1 MSTKTLTLSAYK
13 TAQGTVAIS
22 KVSYGY
28 TSSSFVTGAA
38 EYANLSHPVAMQFDP
53 LPSAMEPFIPTGRS
67 VSATIKLL
75 SAISSS
81 YTDVEVDLYQP
92 TTAAAQAALVDR
104 FVDDWGVV
112 IYSAKQ
118 KNDLDN
124 GVFSCE
130 YSGGWSVSPTPTVS
144 GMQIYTKTRPYSP
157 TGVVYCV
164 SGTCS
169 LAAGT
174 YTVSKALSGKPE
186 INGVAFWNNDNKW
199 SIVSNSGTLSVEY
212 NALSVVT
219 YCDEPGGYVDR
230 TAQTVF
236 SWHSTWTGFPIETAT
251 QTSASLQW
259 KDGTNGTVHSISIS
273 GSATSYTMAANT
285 LPSSSD
291 LYWRVTA
298 TTTSGSATSDWTS
311 FRTTDTEG
319 VCTGIS
325 PSGVYIDGT
334 EETRFV
340 WSWSNETGTAPTGYD
355 LQVKGPADVDFSTL
369 KSETTA
375 NTFAVVTANA
385 LPGGQIQWR
394 VRGYNQSGVAGSWS
408 DPLSCVV
415 ISAPAKPSVWTEDAS
430 PRPTVAWTSTGQLGF
445 RVLIPGVY
453 DSGTVF
459 GTARSYKIPQYL
471 DNDIY
476 EIRVYILGEYD
487 LWSKYGWN
495 YATILN
501 SGTGSCTLTAQAED
515 GDAVL
520 SWTAVENALGYQI
533 LRGEKTIAETASTE
547 YVDRYAIGDV
557 SYRVRAILASD
568 AYVMSNTAAVT
579 LRVRSPRI
587 TALDGNWI
595 ELDMYT
601 SPLPTTQITATRDV
615 ALMTYAGRDYPVAEV
630 SPHRT
635 RTWVAY
641 PAFRDPA
648 QAAAFEQLLGRPV
661 FVKDQYGTSMTG
673 IMSSV
678 QRGAQTIYTSMTAV
692 VQEIGGYDL

>member
-1 MSTKTLTLSAYK
+1 MSKTYTLPIIAMAQLLSGSAYDTSAESYK
-13 TAQGTVAIS
+13 LDFNRAI
-22 KVSYGY
+22 YWQP
-28 TSSSFVTGAA
+28 
-38 EYANLSHPVAMQFDP
+38 EE
-53 LPSAMEPFIPTGRS
+53 LPSG
-67 VSATIKLL
+67 L
-75 SAISSS
+75 
-81 YTDVEVDLYQP
+81 Q
-92 TTAAAQAALVDR
+92 
-104 FVDDWGVV
+104 
-112 IYSAKQ
+112 
-118 KNDLDN
+118 DLDPTAFALHFYQSSM
-124 GVFSCE
+124 G
-130 YSGGWSVSPTPTVS
+130 SGDYD
-144 GMQIYTKTRPYSP
+144 QIGFYQ
-157 TGVVYCV
+157 
-164 SGTCS
+164 
-169 LAAGT
+169 
-174 YTVSKALSGKPE
+174 LSGKLDISADVFPGLGSRGTVP
-186 INGVAFWNNDNKW
+186 IFRGYGWKTYTLDWNDWSTGPQIHSWIRDGFGTKLYAHSAASILTPRSSYSPYIVLTYNEGSRIVVND
-199 SIVSNSGTLSVEY
+199 
-212 NALSVVT
+212 A
-219 YCDEPGGYVDR
+219 PGGHVDR
-230 TAQTVF
+230 TAAVTF
-236 SWHSTWTGFPIETAT
+236 SWHATYQGFPIEEIA
-251 QTSASLQW
+251 QNKAVLRW
-259 KDGTNGTVHSISIS
+259 KNGPSGTVNTVNIS
-273 GSATSYTMAANT
+273 GSTTSYTMAANT
-285 LPSSSD
+285 LPESSD
-291 LYWRVTA
+291 LYWQVQFYYTA
-298 TTTSGSATSDWTS
+298 SASVTSDWTS

-355 LQVKGPADVDFSTL
+355 LQVKGPADVDFSTV

-375 NTFAVVTANA
+375 NTFAVVAANT

-394 VRGYNQSGVAGSWS
+394 VRGYNQSSVAGDWS

-459 GTARSYKIPQYL
+459 GTVRSFKIPQYL

-533 LRGEKTIAETASTE
+533 LRGDKAIAETASTE
-547 YVDRYAIGDV
+547 YVDRYAIGEV
-557 SYRVRAILASD
+557 SYRVRTILASD